1 MWSPFCIKAVNLYLC
16 IYSWMRLLKYNDC
29 RRSINNN
36 LLILVTGMGWE
47 QREWKLINFLF
58 IWFLGRVW
66 SVTMYMCLKGLGEW
80 GCSFCKIQMNNYN
93 HEELKSNRSHILLED
108 WTWRQSP
115 GQVLCKKHF
124 TQESEGQW
132 VTKKNLEES
141 WFQEMQRKWVV
152 NR

>member
-1 MWSPFCIKAVNLYLC
+1 MWSPFCIKAVHLYLC

-29 RRSINNN
+29 GRSINNN

-80 GCSFCKIQMNNYN
+80 GCSFCKIQINNYN

-115 GQVLCKKHF
+115 GQVLCKNTSLRKVKVSGWLRRIWKNPDSKKCKG
-124 TQESEGQW
+124 SE
-132 VTKKNLEES
+132 
-141 WFQEMQRKWVV
+141 
-152 NR
+152 